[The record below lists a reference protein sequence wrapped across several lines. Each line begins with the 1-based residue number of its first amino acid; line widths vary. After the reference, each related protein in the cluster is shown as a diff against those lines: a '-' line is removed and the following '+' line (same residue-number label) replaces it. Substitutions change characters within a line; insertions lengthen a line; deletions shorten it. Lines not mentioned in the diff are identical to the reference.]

1 MTWNPHLQ
9 NKNLILKC
17 LALARDKQVLNTAH
31 TFLEHNSC
39 LEEFRNIEKDADEDD
54 REDVQEDSLFDAV
67 GVGEV
72 TVGVGVAHSTVSR
85 KHK

>member
-1 MTWNPHLQ
+1 MTCCPHLQ

-17 LALARDKQVLNTAH
+17 LARDKQVLNTAH

-54 REDVQEDSLFDAV
+54 REDVQEDSLVDAV

-85 KHK
+85 KH